1 MHNTKQPFPVTHNI
15 NSTLLYCTHITM
27 ATQTKVDTDTVLA
40 SLTFEEKVSGV
51 VAELWDVGP
60 TTSQ

>member
-1 MHNTKQPFPVTHNI
+1 
-15 NSTLLYCTHITM
+15 M